1 MSLFVEHGSKE
12 IWVRAGKGE
21 TTRFIPLH
29 LLSER
34 LGNELCSVLPVLHSL
49 IGTDITGKIG
59 TKRADL
65 QANPV
70 HYLTSFGR
78 HLPLPEEQVRLAEE
92 FLTKVLKVTSKCK
105 NFMEL
110 RSEIFSFLKLVHY

>member
-1 MSLFVEHGSKE
+1 M
-12 IWVRAGKGE
+12 RAGKE
-21 TTRFIPLH
+21 TRFIPLH

-34 LGNELCSVLPVLHSL
+34 LGNDLCSVLPALHSL
-49 IGTDITGKIG
+49 TGTDITSKIG
-59 TKRADL
+59 TIAAAL

-92 FLTKVLKVTSKCK
+92 FLTKMC
-105 NFMEL
+105 
-110 RSEIFSFLKLVHY
+110 